1 MKKQKICIIGGG
13 LTGLVTAISLS
24 KFDFEIDLIT
34 DKLIKNFKSTRTIA
48 ISEENFNYLNKL
60 NISKSLKKEIWV
72 CSKMKLYTEFEN
84 EKLLEVFEMDKENK
98 KENIFYMIE
107 NSK

>member
-1 MKKQKICIIGGG
+1 MEKQKICIIGGG

-72 CSKMKLYTEFEN
+72 ILF
-84 EKLLEVFEMDKENK
+84 
-98 KENIFYMIE
+98 NILIISSFLSSCM
-107 NSK
+107 SLHPS